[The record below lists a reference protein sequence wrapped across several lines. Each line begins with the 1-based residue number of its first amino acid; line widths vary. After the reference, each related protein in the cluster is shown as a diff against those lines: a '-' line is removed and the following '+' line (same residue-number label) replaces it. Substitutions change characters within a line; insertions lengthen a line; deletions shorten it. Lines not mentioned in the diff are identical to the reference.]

1 MNNFNYSEK
10 YNYLK
15 ETYFCD
21 YNHNAIRSMAND
33 FVQASKDPIEQ
44 TKNIFMFIRDKII
57 FGGDHWQVKAS
68 ETLQKGYGAC
78 WNKNL
83 ILIALLRYYKIPSRL
98 KANPMKNDFMK
109 PAMGASYLTVSSP
122 FYHCFTEVYLDGRW
136 IAIDPTLDK
145 NTYHTFFMP
154 RNVDW
159 GIDWNG
165 TSDMRLYT
173 ESIAGPAE
181 SYTDIDRALIFNLDS
196 HFLFKYESRLILDVW
211 LKLGNKKMWRKTGND
226 TFFWRKK
233 TDTFKSSFGVKDGFI
248 SSNQQFNRYLVSG
261 GNHSRSQFRCGYT
274 VFYG

>member
-1 MNNFNYSEK
+1 MMSFNSDP
-10 YNYLK
+10 NSANHLK

-21 YNHNAIRSMAND
+21 YNHEAIQSIAND
-33 FVQASKDPIEQ
+33 FAQATKDPIEL
-44 TKNIFMFIRDKII
+44 TKNIFMFVRDKII
-57 FGGDHWQVKAS
+57 FGGDHWQMKAS
-68 ETLQKGYGAC
+68 ETIKKGYGAC

-109 PAMGASYLTVSSP
+109 PAMGAAYLTVSSP

-165 TSDMRLYT
+165 LDDMLLYT
-173 ESIAGPAE
+173 ESIMGPAE
-181 SYTDIDRALIFNLDS
+181 SYTDIDRALTFNLDS

-211 LKLGNKKMWRKTGND
+211 LKLGNKKMWRKTDND
-226 TFFWRKK
+226 TFLCRKK
-233 TDTFKSSFGVKDGFI
+233 
-248 SSNQQFNRYLVSG
+248 Q
-261 GNHSRSQFRCGYT
+261 NHSNLALE
-274 VFYG
+274 

>member
-1 MNNFNYSEK
+1 MNNFNYSK
-10 YNYLK
+10 NYNYLK

-21 YNHNAIRSMAND
+21 YNHEAIQSIAND
-33 FVQASKDPIEQ
+33 FAKTLKDPIEQ
-44 TKNIFMFIRDKII
+44 TKSIFMHVRDGII

-68 ETLQKGYGAC
+68 ETLKKGYGAC

-83 ILIALLRYYKIPSRL
+83 LLIALLRYYKIPSRL

-109 PAMGASYLTVSSP
+109 PAMGAAYLTVSSP
-122 FYHCFTEVYLDGRW
+122 FYHCFTEVCLDGRW

-165 TSDMRLYT
+165 IDDMLLYT
-173 ESIAGPAE
+173 ESIMGPAE

-226 TFFWRKK
+226 MFLCRKK
-233 TDTFKSSFGVKDGFI
+233 QI
-248 SSNQQFNRYLVSG
+248 HSNIALE
-261 GNHSRSQFRCGYT
+261 
-274 VFYG
+274 

>member
-1 MNNFNYSEK
+1 MDFNNNPKSI
-10 YNYLK
+10 NHLR

-33 FVQASKDPIEQ
+33 FAKTLKDPIEL
-44 TKNIFMFIRDKII
+44 TKSIFMHVRDGII

-83 ILIALLRYYKIPSRL
+83 LFIALLRYYKIPSRL
-98 KANPMKNDFMK
+98 KAHPMKNDFMK
-109 PAMGASYLTVSSP
+109 PAMGAAYLMVSSP
-122 FYHCFTEVYLDGRW
+122 FYHCFTEVYLNERW
-136 IAIDPTLDK
+136 IAVDPTLDK

-165 TSDMRLYT
+165 ISDMRLYT
-173 ESIAGPAE
+173 ESIVGPAE

-196 HFLFKYESRLILDVW
+196 YFLFKYESRLILDVW

-226 TFFWRKK
+226 TFLCRKK
-233 TDTFKSSFGVKDGFI
+233 QI
-248 SSNQQFNRYLVSG
+248 HSNLALE
-261 GNHSRSQFRCGYT
+261 
-274 VFYG
+274 